1 MPGIISLTT
10 YDSRLKTIIT
20 IVYTKKS
27 VRQEAEQPFKKNN
40 FSSHVRRVCA
50 RCWNNKNTQM
60 KSVKIEGK
68 KRSDLGKK
76 ATRQIR
82 SEEQVPAVIYGG
94 KETVHFSAPVIAF
107 RTLVYTPEFQFAD
120 ITVEGKN
127 YRTIMKDIQFDVV
140 TDELNHIDFLEL
152 VDDRKVIATMPLK
165 FSGQSQGV
173 KDGGRLELKLKSL
186 NVRALPKDLREHIEV
201 DITNLQL
208 HGNIRVQ
215 DVKVENIE
223 ILNSPRIPVASV
235 VTTRALRQ
243 ADTEAAAA
251 APGAKAAP
259 AAAGKAP
266 AAAPAAAKPAAKK

>member
-1 MPGIISLTT
+1 
-10 YDSRLKTIIT
+10 
-20 IVYTKKS
+20 
-27 VRQEAEQPFKKNN
+27 
-40 FSSHVRRVCA
+40 
-50 RCWNNKNTQM
+50 M

-76 ATRQIR
+76 ATRQVR
-82 SEEQVPAVIYGG
+82 SEDQVPCVIYGG
-94 KETVHFSAPVIAF
+94 TETVHFSAPVMSF
-107 RTLVYTPEFQFAD
+107 RGLVYTPEFQIAD
-120 ITVEGKN
+120 ISVDGKN

-152 VDDRKVIATMPLK
+152 VEDRKVVCTMPLK
-165 FSGQSQGV
+165 FTGQAQGV

-186 NVRALPKDLREHIEV
+186 NVRTYPKHLRESIEV

-215 DVKVENIE
+215 EVIADNIE

-243 ADTEAAAA
+243 ADTEATA
-251 APGAKAAP
+251 AKAAP
-259 AAAGKAP
+259 AAGKAAAAAP
-266 AAAPAAAKPAAKK
+266 AAAAAKPAAKK

>member
-1 MPGIISLTT
+1 MFA
-10 YDSRLKTIIT
+10 RLWNKKTL
-20 IVYTKKS
+20 K
-27 VRQEAEQPFKKNN
+27 
-40 FSSHVRRVCA
+40 
-50 RCWNNKNTQM
+50 M

-76 ATRQIR
+76 ATRQLR
-82 SEEQVPAVIYGG
+82 SEDQVPAVIYGG
-94 KETVHFSAPVIAF
+94 TETVHFQAPVMSF
-107 RTLVYTPEFQFAD
+107 RTLVYTPEFQIAD
-120 ITVEGKN
+120 INVEGKD

-152 VDDRKVIATMPLK
+152 VEDRKVVATLPIK
-165 FSGQSQGV
+165 FVGQPQGV

-186 NVRALPKDLREHIEV
+186 HVRTYPKHLAEHIV
-201 DITNLQL
+201 VNIDNLQL

-215 DVKVENIE
+215 DVNAPDME

-243 ADTEAAAA
+243 EETAAA
-251 APGAKAAP
+251 APAAGAAAKAAPAAAGKAAP

-266 AAAPAAAKPAAKK
+266 AAAAAKPAAKK